1 MFLAP
6 ATTRM
11 DIVREGIAEQRQR
24 RRLLIIG
31 GSVAVG
37 LLITLGL
44 SRLKPAAPTVD
55 RSTLW
60 IDTVKRGPMLRQVRG
75 PGSLVPEEIRWIPAQ
90 TDGRVERILLKPGSP
105 VEPSTVLIEL
115 SNLELAR
122 DALDAEWQVKAGQA
136 ELENV
141 KVKLRRDQMDQE
153 ASAAT
158 IESDLHQA
166 QLQAETNEGLYKEG
180 LVAQLT
186 LKLSQVKARE
196 LATRNEIE
204 KQRLASVS
212 DAAKAQTD
220 AQAAKVEQLR
230 ALWQLKRSQLDA
242 LRVRAGAR
250 GVLQEI
256 SVQVGQRVTAGAN
269 LARVVQPEKLKAEL
283 KIAETQ
289 ARDIQI
295 GQPASIDTRNGVVA
309 GHVSRVDPAVQNGTV
324 TVDVALEGALPKGAR
339 PDLSVDGTIELDRLA
354 DVVSVG
360 RPAFGQEQSVVGLFR
375 IASGESEATR
385 VKVRLGKAS
394 VNTVEVL
401 EGLKPGDRVI
411 LSDMSAWDAYDR
423 VRLK

>member
-1 MFLAP
+1 M
-6 ATTRM
+6 
-11 DIVREGIAEQRQR
+11 QRQFAAA
-24 RRLLIIG
+24 L
-31 GSVAVG
+31 SSNDM
-37 LLITLGL
+37 L
-44 SRLKPAAPTVD
+44 SR
-55 RSTLW
+55 SSS
-60 IDTVKRGPMLRQVRG
+60 
-75 PGSLVPEEIRWIPAQ
+75 GSCQ
-90 TDGRVERILLKPGSP
+90 
-105 VEPSTVLIEL
+105 
-115 SNLELAR
+115 
-122 DALDAEWQVKAGQA
+122 Q
-136 ELENV
+136 
-141 KVKLRRDQMDQE
+141 

-158 IESDLHQA
+158 LQSDLHQA

-186 LKLSQVKARE
+186 LKLSQVKAQE

-220 AQAAKVEQLR
+220 AQVAKVEQLR
-230 ALWQLKRSQLDA
+230 ALWQLKRSQLEA
-242 LRVRAGAR
+242 LKVRAGAH
-250 GVLQEI
+250 GVLQELP
-256 SVQVGQRVTAGAN
+256 VQVGQRVTAGSN

-289 ARDIQI
+289 ARDVQI

-309 GHVSRVDPAVQNGTV
+309 GRVSRVDPAVQNGTV
-324 TVDVALEGALPKGAR
+324 TVDVALDGALPKGAR
-339 PDLSVDGTIELDRLA
+339 PDLSVDGTIELVRLA

-375 IASGESEATR
+375 IAAGGSEATR
-385 VKVRLGKAS
+385 VKVRLGKTS

-401 EGLKPGDRVI
+401 DGLKPGDRVI

>member
-1 MFLAP
+1 MDLA
-6 ATTRM
+6 
-11 DIVREGIAEQRQR
+11 REGIVQNR
-24 RRLLIIG
+24 RRRRFLIAG
-31 GSVAVG
+31 GCVALG

-44 SRLKPAAPTVD
+44 SRLKPAAPSVD
-55 RSTLW
+55 GSTLW

-90 TDGRVERILLKPGSP
+90 TDGRVERVLVKPGSP
-105 VEPSTVLIEL
+105 VDPSTVLVEL
-115 SNLELAR
+115 SNPELAR
-122 DALDAEWQVKAGQA
+122 DALDAEWQVKAAQA

-141 KVKLRRDQMDQE
+141 KVKLRRDLMDQQ

-158 IESDLHQA
+158 LQSDLHQA

-186 LKLSQVKARE
+186 LKLSQVKAQE

-230 ALWQLKRSQLDA
+230 ALWQLKRSQLEA
-242 LRVRAGAR
+242 LKVRAGAH
-250 GVLQEI
+250 GVLQELP
-256 SVQVGQRVTAGAN
+256 VQVGQRVTAGAN

-283 KIAETQ
+283 KVAETQ
-289 ARDIQI
+289 ARDVQI

-309 GHVSRVDPAVQNGTV
+309 GRVSRVDPAVQNGTV
-324 TVDVALEGALPKGAR
+324 TVDVALDGALPKGAR
-339 PDLSVDGTIELDRLA
+339 PDLSVDGTIELDRLS

-375 IASGESEATR
+375 IAPGGSEATR
-385 VKVRLGKAS
+385 VKVRLGKTS

-401 EGLKPGDRVI
+401 DGLKPGDRVI
-411 LSDMSAWDAYDR
+411 L
-423 VRLK
+423 

>member
-1 MFLAP
+1 MSTFVPFGAHRKESFC
-6 ATTRM
+6 A
-11 DIVREGIAEQRQR
+11 
-24 RRLLIIG
+24 G
-31 GSVAVG
+31 GCVALG

-44 SRLKPAAPTVD
+44 SRLKPAAPSVD
-55 RSTLW
+55 GSTLW

-90 TDGRVERILLKPGSP
+90 TDGRVERVLVKPGSP
-105 VEPSTVLIEL
+105 VDPSTVLVEL
-115 SNLELAR
+115 SNPELAR
-122 DALDAEWQVKAGQA
+122 DALDAEWQVKAAQA

-141 KVKLRRDQMDQE
+141 KVKLRRDLMDQQ

-158 IESDLHQA
+158 LQSDLHQA

-186 LKLSQVKARE
+186 LKLSQVKAQE

-220 AQAAKVEQLR
+220 AQVAKVEQLR
-230 ALWQLKRSQLDA
+230 ALWQLKRSQLEA
-242 LRVRAGAR
+242 LKVRAGAH
-250 GVLQEI
+250 GVLQELP
-256 SVQVGQRVTAGAN
+256 VQVGQRVTAGSN

-289 ARDIQI
+289 ARDVQI

-309 GHVSRVDPAVQNGTV
+309 GRVSRVDPAVQNGTV
-324 TVDVALEGALPKGAR
+324 TVDVALDGALPKGAR

-375 IASGESEATR
+375 IAAGGSEATR
-385 VKVRLGKAS
+385 VKVRLGKTS

-401 EGLKPGDRVI
+401 DGLKPGDRVI